1 MAFLFFLYY
10 TFAQIVVNMP
20 PAERAIYLEMEAYLK
35 SLDMNAK
42 GAMKS
47 KKKSRGDRELR
58 MADLLESA
66 KSGEEA
72 LLKRCAHFDLSSDSS
87 ETVTA
92 LETCNRIADLRKR
105 ELDDTL
111 KHLKESMVSGL
122 RQRILIEEL
131 CPGWK
136 GTKQSEKGEVE
147 DRLEVYVVDIEKNR
161 SVSGGADADV
171 HNLISSVLR
180 EAQAEVSTNPKIEEV
195 DPIFEDAN
203 RPYYVDDKTG
213 KKKGNKDVD
222 QLVFDMKYA
231 LREHVHTLRAL
242 GKELSGRKRSGR
254 YFGWVRD
261 FQRGKAVVCQAKSAK
276 CSCCKED
283 GTVKQQDSGVLSS
296 CGHVGCLNCL
306 SYHAARDECVDPTC
320 TAPTKITNIV
330 SAKDLGIVDQG
341 AGVSHG
347 SSYGAKLTKIVTK
360 VKSIVKNDDRCIVFV
375 QFQDLKDKIG
385 EALENNGVKSLQVK
399 GTVNQQIK
407 ALDVMQKEVPGKD
420 DPRVLLL
427 TMDDESSAGVNLTT
441 CNHAIFVH
449 PLLAETDQQ
458 YKAYE
463 TQAIGRV
470 RRYGQTKTVYITRYF
485 ARDTIDGEI
494 FKERTGVDVN
504 TMMSAD

>member
-1 MAFLFFLYY
+1 
-10 TFAQIVVNMP
+10 MP

-72 LLKRCAHFDLSSDSS
+72 LLKRCAHFDLSSGSP
-87 ETVTA
+87 EGMTA
-92 LETCNRIADLRKR
+92 LETCNRIATLRKR
-105 ELDDTL
+105 EMDDTT
-111 KHLKESMVSGL
+111 KHLKESMVSAL
-122 RQRILIEEL
+122 RQRILIEEK
-131 CPGWK
+131 CPGWE

-147 DRLEVYVVDIEKNR
+147 DRLEVYIVDVEKNR

-171 HNLISSVLR
+171 HNMIASILR
-180 EAQAEVSTNPKIEEV
+180 EAQAEVSTTPKVQEV
-195 DPIFEDAN
+195 DPIFEEAN
-203 RPYYVDDKTG
+203 KTDDKEP
-213 KKKGNKDVD
+213 D
-222 QLVFDMKYA
+222 QLIFDMKYA

-242 GKELSGRKRSGR
+242 GKELSARKRSGR

-261 FQRGKAVVCQAKSAK
+261 FQRGKTVICQARSSK
-276 CSCCKED
+276 CSCSKED

-306 SYHAARDECVDPTC
+306 KFHASKDECVDRSC
-320 TAPTKITNIV
+320 TAPTKLANVV
-330 SAKDLGIVDQG
+330 SAKDLGAVDQG
-341 AGVSHG
+341 TSTGGVSHG
-347 SSYGAKLTKIVTK
+347 STYGAKLTVIVDK
-360 VKSIVKNDDRCIVFV
+360 VKSIVKNDDRCIIFV

-385 EALENNGVKSLQVK
+385 EALKNSGVKSLQVR

-407 ALDVMQKEVPGKD
+407 ALDVMQKEEPGKD

-449 PLLAETDQQ
+449 PLLAETEQQ

-485 ARDTIDGEI
+485 ARDTIDGRI
-494 FKERTGVDVN
+494 YKDMTGVDVN
-504 TMMSAD
+504 N